1 MAYFRYYPKIAY
13 DIRGIE
19 NDKRDDLVTNILARV
34 LVKCHG
40 WKDVDGSSHEAL
52 IAICE
57 FEKHIIVDGENP
69 EILAYQFYGDSEL
82 HWIILY
88 ANGASMLNPYYDWP
102 MTNYDLN
109 KFVDTKYGSLYRNAP
124 HIWPYGSASTGA
136 AHYEDADGYEV
147 DSTAAGATSV
157 TNFIYEETLNDAK
170 RNLTVIRS
178 EYVSNVVNEF
188 KKLLK

>member
-1 MAYFRYYPKIAY
+1 MAYFRYFPKIAY
-13 DIRGIE
+13 DVRGVE
-19 NDKRDDLVTNILARV
+19 NQEQFDLVTNLLARV

-40 WKDVDGSSHEAL
+40 WADPDGSAHEAL
-52 IAICE
+52 VAVCE
-57 FEKHIIVDGENP
+57 FEKHIIIDSEKP
-69 EILAYQFYGDSEL
+69 EILAHQFYGDPEL
-82 HWIILY
+82 HWLILY
-88 ANGASMLNPYYDWP
+88 ANGANMLNPYYDWP
-102 MTNYDLN
+102 MTSYDLN
-109 KFVDTKYGSLYRNAP
+109 QFIAKKYDDINAV
-124 HIWPYGSASTGA
+124 H
-136 AHYEDADGYEV
+136 HYEDADGYEV